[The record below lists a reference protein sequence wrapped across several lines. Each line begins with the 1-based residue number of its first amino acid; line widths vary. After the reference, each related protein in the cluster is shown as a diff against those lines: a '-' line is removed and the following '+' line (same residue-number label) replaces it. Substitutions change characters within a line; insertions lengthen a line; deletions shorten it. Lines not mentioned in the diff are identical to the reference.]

1 MMTYR
6 KALKHIRKYAPEV
19 EETFKTI
26 CRNRYCN
33 PVRKW
38 SIYDIAKREKLSTET
53 AKRRYNRHLK
63 RLYEI
68 FGVSQVGY

>member
-6 KALKHIRKYAPEV
+6 KALKHIREHAPEV

-26 CRNRYCN
+26 CRNRYSN

-38 SIYDIAKREKLSTET
+38 SINDIAKREKISLQSAE
-53 AKRRYNRHLK
+53 RQYYRHLK

-68 FGVSQVGY
+68 FGVPPIGY

>member
-6 KALKHIRKYAPEV
+6 KALKHIRKHAPEV

-26 CRNRYCN
+26 CRNRYSN
-33 PVRKW
+33 PVRDW
-38 SIYDIAKREKLSTET
+38 SIYDIAKREKLSAES

-63 RLYEI
+63 RLNEI
-68 FGVSQVGY
+68 FGVPPIGY

>member
-6 KALKHIRKYAPEV
+6 EALKHIRKHAPEV

-26 CRNRYCN
+26 CRNRHCN

-38 SIYDIAKREKLSTET
+38 SIYDISKREKLSVES

-63 RLYEI
+63 RLNEI
-68 FGVSQVGY
+68 FGVPPIGY

>member
-6 KALKHIRKYAPEV
+6 KALKHIREHAPEV

-26 CRNRYCN
+26 CRNRYSN

-38 SIYDIAKREKLSTET
+38 SIHDIAKREKLSAES

-68 FGVSQVGY
+68 FGVSQIGY

>member
-6 KALKHIRKYAPEV
+6 KALKHIREHAPEV

-26 CRNRYCN
+26 YRNRYSN

-38 SIYDIAKREKLSTET
+38 SIHDIAKRKKISLQSAE
-53 AKRRYNRHLK
+53 RQYYRHFK
-63 RLYEI
+63 RLLEI

>member
-6 KALKHIRKYAPEV
+6 EALKHIRKYAPEV

-26 CRNRYCN
+26 CRNCHCS

-38 SIYDIAKREKLSTET
+38 SIYDISKREKLSDES

-63 RLYEI
+63 RLNEI
-68 FGVSQVGY
+68 FGVSQIGY